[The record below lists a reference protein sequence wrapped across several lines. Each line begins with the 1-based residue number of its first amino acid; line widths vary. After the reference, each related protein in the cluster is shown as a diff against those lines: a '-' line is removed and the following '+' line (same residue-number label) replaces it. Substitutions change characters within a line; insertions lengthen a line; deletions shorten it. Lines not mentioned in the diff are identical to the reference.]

1 MFGAITSSDR
11 HALAAAPGLSRID
24 RAGILLLAGVLAAYS
39 ICLLPVA
46 RGQYGALLEALHA
59 FFLVGIFMT
68 AVIALLDVACRK
80 LIGNRAAFAP
90 SDAAWYGLAAI
101 LTGTTIP
108 IFGIFK
114 QLILPARGFPLDPYL
129 AALGRAICFGHDP
142 WMLTHAV
149 IGVVPTALIDLLY
162 SGWMALMFLFPGLA
176 VALVPAR
183 QTRIRLILCW
193 LGVWIVIGS
202 GAAWLL
208 ASAGPALYDAAVAPD
223 ASFHALNADLARIA
237 AEAQSLGFRLGAT
250 EFQQRLLDQMQGGGY
265 RAAGGISAMPSV
277 HVSMAA
283 LFAIA
288 GFQASR
294 RLGYVMTVLG
304 VVIWIGSIHLGWHYA
319 SDGIVGTVM
328 VWLLWRGSAPVV
340 RWATRR
346 AAGRSIR
353 PGGVVEVEL
362 GGRAG
367 APVVELGATGEPQ
380 AAVRRGAEQG
390 LA

>member
-1 MFGAITSSDR
+1 MVGAVTSLDR
-11 HALAAAPGLSRID
+11 GAPAAASGLPPID
-24 RAGILLLAGVLAAYS
+24 RIGILLLTGVLAAYS

-46 RGQYGALLEALHA
+46 RGQYDALFEALHA
-59 FFLVGIFMT
+59 FFLVGIFLT

-80 LIGNRAAFAP
+80 LTGNRSAFAP
-90 SDAAWYGLAAI
+90 SDAAWYGLAAV
-101 LTGTTIP
+101 LTGATIP

-114 QLILPARGFPLDPYL
+114 QLVLPARGFPLDPYL

-142 WMLTHAV
+142 WTLTHAV

-162 SGWMALMFLFPGLA
+162 SGWMALMFLFPALA

-183 QTRIRLILCW
+183 HARTRLILCW

-208 ASAGPALYDAAVAPD
+208 ASAGPALYDAAVAPN
-223 ASFHALNADLARIA
+223 ASFHALDADLARTA
-237 AEAQSLGFRLGAT
+237 AEAHSLGFKLGAT

-288 GFQASR
+288 GFQISR

-304 VVIWIGSIHLGWHYA
+304 GVIWIGSIHLGWHYA

-340 RWATRR
+340 RWATRG
-346 AAGRSIR
+346 AAGRSIG
-353 PGGVVEVEL
+353 PGSVVEVEL
-362 GGRAG
+362 GGGAG
-367 APVVELGATGEPQ
+367 APIVELGTAGEP
-380 AAVRRGAEQG
+380 
-390 LA
+390 